1 MQPYL
6 ISILLLI
13 FSAALQGAW
22 PAWLRIGGQAPEL
35 VVAAVAC
42 IGLSRG
48 AFEGCLAGLIA
59 AVLQGASAHTPLGGL
74 FASFMVV
81 GACTGFLR
89 GSLLSERTEVA
100 LGASAGAVLLAGF
113 IRLVFMPPE
122 VFLLW
127 LKGVFQAAIFTVI
140 ITPPVFWI
148 TRLMHRREPHI

>member
-6 ISILLLI
+6 VSILVLI
-13 FSAALQGAW
+13 LSAALQGAW

-59 AVLQGASAHTPLGGL
+59 AVLYGASAHTPLGGL
-74 FASFMVV
+74 FAAYMVV
-81 GACTGFLR
+81 GACAGFLR
-89 GSLLSERTEVA
+89 GSLLADRTEVA
-100 LGASAGAVLLAGF
+100 LGAAAVSVLLAGL

-127 LKGVFQAAIFTVI
+127 LKGILQAALFTVI
-140 ITPPVFWI
+140 ITPPIFWI
-148 TRLMHRREPHI
+148 TRLMHRREPRI